1 MSSSSQMAD
10 GVTLNIPN
18 RKNSSLQPASK
29 SKPLPKLVG
38 NHVDSYNPNVLQV
51 PGKKPSSLFP
61 NSGSQMSSRDSN
73 LKKSTVDDSQMK
85 QVS

>member
-1 MSSSSQMAD
+1 MSSNSQMPD

-18 RKNSSLQPASK
+18 RKNSSMQPPQK
-29 SKPLPKLVG
+29 SKPLPKLVS
-38 NHVDSYNPNVLQV
+38 NHVDSSNPNVLQL

-61 NSGSQMSSRDSN
+61 QNNSQMSSRDSN

-85 QVS
+85 